1 MGTPNSTM
9 LVRDSNCQMGQASP
23 NCTILCAQFGSAYA
37 MSHLTALLVSMA
49 TLQVMFA
56 YSLQRRVK
64 DHKITVSCLH
74 PGAVSEGVWGRER
87 EGREERVKT
96 MW

>member
-1 MGTPNSTM
+1 
-9 LVRDSNCQMGQASP
+9 
-23 NCTILCAQFGSAYA
+23 
-37 MSHLTALLVSMA
+37 MSHLTLLLVTMA

-56 YSLQRRVK
+56 YSLQRQVK

-74 PGAVSEGVWGRER
+74 PGAVSEGVWGRGRER